1 MIEEQES
8 EHDPLEE
15 SVEDNGERLQVLG
28 HRLARL
34 AMDQV
39 GIRQRLEERWLADLE
54 QYQGKYDVDTQ
65 ERLKQAGGSQAFVNI
80 TRSKTMAAEARLS
93 DMLFPSDDKNWG
105 IQPTPNPELASKAKD
120 FSIAGYDEADQEV
133 TNADFAK
140 QQMKLAKEKA
150 EAMQT
155 EIDDQLTEA
164 HYHQVARDCIHSACL
179 FGTGIIKGPIVVNR
193 TRKAWKQ
200 LEGAVHVLEIE
211 EEHRPGVEHVKVW
224 DYFPD
229 MSVSKKEECSF
240 EFERRYVT
248 RKDLIEMAKRP
259 GYLKDQIRKIIAET
273 PKQFGN
279 GSNSYISRLRE
290 LSGLQANLNDNRYEL
305 WEYFG
310 EIDIDDLRACGC
322 EIEDDEFNITTGIVT
337 FINDTVIKAD
347 LSPLETGESLYSV
360 FCYEDDDTSVFGIG
374 IPYLLRNEQKIV
386 NAAWRMTLDNAA
398 LSTGPQIVVNRELV
412 IPSDGAWDLK
422 AKKIWWLADPEKRV
436 EDVFHAFEINSHQAE
451 LTNIFDI
458 ARNMADDVTS
468 LPMLAQGEQGDAPD
482 TATGM
487 SMLMNSANI
496 VLRHVVK
503 SFDDGITKPFI
514 RRMYD
519 WNMQYSNKEEI
530 KGDFE
535 VDARGSSALLVKET
549 QTQALEQLLAV
560 AQQPFYSEI
569 TKHPELYR
577 KAVQSR
583 HITPDDIVKTNDEIE
598 AEKNKPSPEQ
608 QQQQAMFDL
617 QMKEM
622 QAKIDS
628 IVAKAFETNMKG
640 LYASIQGGQ
649 AAASMPGLMP
659 VADSLA
665 ASGGFIDH
673 NGAPIMVQSQQQA
686 ISPMQGEINPPA
698 MGNPVNGFTKGI
710 ETVRNDL

>member
-1 MIEEQES
+1 MTDDSEIELEP
-8 EHDPLEE
+8 DEE
-15 SVEDNGERLQVLG
+15 SGEDDGERLQVLG
-28 HRLARL
+28 HRLARMAL
-34 AMDQV
+34 DQV
-39 GIRQRLEERWLADLE
+39 AIRQRLEERWLADLE
-54 QYQGKYDVDTQ
+54 QYQGKYDADTI

-93 DMLFPSDDKNWG
+93 DMLFPSDDRNWG
-105 IQPTPNPELASKAKD
+105 IQPTPNPELVNQAKD
-120 FSIAGYDEADQEV
+120 TSLAGYDENGQEV
-133 TNADFAK
+133 TKADLSK
-140 QQMKLAKEKA
+140 KQMKLAKEKS

-164 HYHQVARDCIHSACL
+164 HYHQVARECIHSACL

-193 TRKAWKQ
+193 TRKAWRQ
-200 LEGAVHVLEIE
+200 LEKAVHVLDVV
-211 EEHRPGVEHVKVW
+211 EEHRPGVDHVKVW

-229 MSVSKKEECSF
+229 MSASKKDECSF

-248 RKDLIEMAKRP
+248 RKDLVEMAKRP

-279 GSNSYISRLRE
+279 GSNSYVSRLRE
-290 LSGLQANLNDNRYEL
+290 LSGLQSNLNDNRYEL
-305 WEYFG
+305 WEYSG
-310 EIDIDDLRACGC
+310 EIDIEDLRTCGC
-322 EIEDDEFNITTGIVT
+322 DIDDDEFNITTGIVT
-337 FINDTVIKAD
+337 FINDRVIKAD
-347 LSPLETGESLYSV
+347 ISPLETGESLYSV

-422 AKKIWWLADPEKRV
+422 AKKVWWLADPEKRV
-436 EDVFHAFEINSHQAE
+436 QDVFHAFEINSHQPE

-468 LPMLAQGEQGDAPD
+468 LPMLAQGEKGDAPD
-482 TATGM
+482 TASGM
-487 SMLMNSANI
+487 SMLMNAANI

-503 SFDDGITKPFI
+503 SFDDGITRPFI

-519 WNMQYSNKEEI
+519 WNMQYSEKEEI

-535 VDARGSSALLVKET
+535 IDARGSSALLVKET
-549 QTQALEQLLAV
+549 QSQALEQLLLI

-577 KAVQSR
+577 KAVQAR
-583 HITPDDIVKTNDEIE
+583 HISPDDIIMTNDEIE
-598 AEKNKPSPEQ
+598 AEKNQPSLEQ

-617 QMKEM
+617 QIKEM
-622 QAKIDS
+622 QAKVDATI
-628 IVAKAFETNMKG
+628 AKAFETNIKG

-659 VADSLA
+659 IADSLA
-665 ASGGFIDH
+665 TSSGFIDKD
-673 NGAPIMVQSQQQA
+673 GSPIMVQPIQPGVQ
-686 ISPMQGEINPPA
+686 IQGELSPPPMA
-698 MGNPVNGFTKGI
+698 SPVNGFTKGI